1 MSETPKSEVEKE
13 IKFLEQML
21 ADTDDEFWRE
31 RITVKLRQL
40 RNKLD
45 ALGREAGG

>member
-40 RNKLD
+40 RE